1 MMYTVSSWYE
11 NGAVGQTCD
20 GGISFLS
27 AQDAFVFYH
36 MTYECFLVP
45 KNKKIAFYNQYQI
58 FI

>member
-1 MMYTVSSWYE
+1 MKTVLS
-11 NGAVGQTCD
+11 VGQTCD

-36 MTYECFLVP
+36 MTECFLVP
-45 KNKKIAFYNQYQI
+45 KNNKIAFYNQYQI

>member
-36 MTYECFLVP
+36 MTWVLFGTEEQ
-45 KNKKIAFYNQYQI
+45 KNCIL
-58 FI
+58 